1 MKKTNVK
8 NEFCLK
14 SILAKRKKQSDA
26 SVNAVID
33 KNTEFSIKEA
43 YKTLRTNILFSLPN
57 DGKHKVIVTTSA
69 VPGEGKSTTV
79 INLAITFSQI
89 GSRVLIVDGDL
100 RKPKIHKYL
109 AVDNNNGL
117 SGVLSG
123 FVEAEDAIKKTEY
136 GFDCITAGSVPPN
149 PSELIGSTKLSELLN
164 DLGEKYDYIF
174 IDSPPV
180 TVVSDTLTIAAIS
193 DGVLLIARA
202 SYTPKSLLKQSINNI
217 KITKAKIIG
226 VVVNAVDT
234 KKHAYGAYK
243 GKYYSRGRYGG
254 YGKYGYHY
262 HYYSSEPKIK
272 E

>member
-109 AVDNNNGL
+109 AVDNN
-117 SGVLSG
+117 
-123 FVEAEDAIKKTEY
+123 
-136 GFDCITAGSVPPN
+136 
-149 PSELIGSTKLSELLN
+149 
-164 DLGEKYDYIF
+164 
-174 IDSPPV
+174 
-180 TVVSDTLTIAAIS
+180 
-193 DGVLLIARA
+193 
-202 SYTPKSLLKQSINNI
+202 
-217 KITKAKIIG
+217 
-226 VVVNAVDT
+226 
-234 KKHAYGAYK
+234 
-243 GKYYSRGRYGG
+243 
-254 YGKYGYHY
+254 
-262 HYYSSEPKIK
+262 
-272 E
+272 